1 MVPPQ
6 GLVLLAAYGETH
18 NSLDPSKQ
26 RVARGRV
33 QTCSQAKLEVQT
45 IAQIILFAYEP
56 ALSRP
61 QSRHLAPSFPADWLL
76 RADGSDVVRGAA
88 LGVERPCRRQ

>member
-56 ALSRP
+56 ALPRL
-61 QSRHLAPSFPADWLL
+61 QSRRLAPAIPANRLL
-76 RADGSDVVRGAA
+76 RANGCDVAGGAVPGA
-88 LGVERPCRRQ
+88 QRPCRRK